1 MGDLARV
8 PKGHSVTAGLNA
20 PGMRTN
26 AAKPACPHPL
36 AALSLPA
43 TMLAEW
49 PTYTRARARR
59 WRRSAG
65 PAVAVAT
72 AAAALLAACAA
83 PSQPRSAAAPD
94 SGPAPARLTP
104 ARPKIVSLNPCL
116 DAILVAIAPPRQL
129 LALSHYSRDPAT
141 TSLAPEARARFAFRG
156 GTAEEVLAAAPDLV
170 LASTFID
177 PATRSA
183 FERLGIKVATFGA
196 PTTIADS
203 LAQVREVARLTG
215 NDAAGERLVAEITA
229 ATRPDPAARPIAT
242 LLWQPGQIVPGEET
256 LIADLLR
263 RHGFANFAAARGLG
277 QADYVSLEALLAAP
291 PEVLLVAGDSPGQ
304 SHPLLTRL
312 EGTRVEPFAGNLI
325 NCGGPSLIAASA
337 RLSAIRASLP

>member
-1 MGDLARV
+1 
-8 PKGHSVTAGLNA
+8 
-20 PGMRTN
+20 
-26 AAKPACPHPL
+26 
-36 AALSLPA
+36 
-43 TMLAEW
+43 MLVKW
-49 PTYTRARARR
+49 PTYTRARGRR
-59 WRRSAG
+59 WRLSA
-65 PAVAVAT
+65 A
-72 AAAALLAACAA
+72 AAAALLAACTA
-83 PSQPRSAAAPD
+83 PSQPSDAALAD
-94 SGPAPARLTP
+94 SQATP
-104 ARPKIVSLNPCL
+104 ARPEIVSLNPCL
-116 DAILVAIAPPRQL
+116 DAILVAIAPPRQI

-141 TSLAPEARARFAFRG
+141 TSLAPEARARFAFSG

-177 PATRSA
+177 PATRAA
-183 FERLGIKVATFGA
+183 FERLGIRVATFGA
-196 PTTIADS
+196 PTTIAES
-203 LAQVREVARLTG
+203 LAQVRDVARLTG
-215 NDAAGERLVAEITA
+215 NDPAGERLAAAITA
-229 ATRPDPAARPIAT
+229 ATRPDPNARPIAT

-277 QADYVSLEALLAAP
+277 QADYVSLETLLAAP

-337 RLSAIRASLP
+337 RLSAIRASLR